1 MYKIKTKLVVYCLV
15 YFLAVRIPKL
25 MCRGGT
31 SLFVIG
37 LKNKK
42 TTGTLKIFTQ
52 FFTLRMCRGGTI
64 LFVIGLKIK
73 KTTGTLKIFTQFFTL
88 APQLVKL
95 YVNSILTNN

>member
-1 MYKIKTKLVVYCLV
+1 
-15 YFLAVRIPKL
+15 

-31 SLFVIG
+31 SVFVIG